1 MWRSYVILK
10 RNLEMVLVSRVSRG
24 IEQHGISSQS
34 HGRGKTEA
42 GAASAE
48 DGNRDWMQVLQ
59 VSLQYFALTTTT
71 QVSYLLLPF
80 VQPHVLALCVRCSD
94 MLERVRRETGI
105 QSQAVKSMAD
115 AYDQESRLTIRQSM
129 RYTPA
134 VNKTIDSCTYR
145 RDGWTSVRAYISML
159 QCWH

>member
-1 MWRSYVILK
+1 MEKRRRKLVQRLLRTAAVIGFTL
-10 RNLEMVLVSRVSRG
+10 
-24 IEQHGISSQS
+24 
-34 HGRGKTEA
+34 
-42 GAASAE
+42 
-48 DGNRDWMQVLQ
+48 QVVQ
-59 VSLQYFALTTTT
+59 VSLQYFAFTTTT
-71 QVSYLLLPF
+71 QVSYLLPPF
-80 VQPHVLALCVRCSD
+80 VQPHVVALCVRYSD
-94 MLERVRRETGI
+94 MLDHERVRRETGI